1 MIVRQVES
9 STCMKLSGPE
19 ALASQPLILEPAGRM
34 VEKSNPTPP
43 PCFCVRADSLT
54 VSKMPSM
61 ESLILFITK
70 QLNIV
75 TSVRFVPAFAIIRP
89 PGRNLNPDMMP

>member
-1 MIVRQVES
+1 MMVRQVES
-9 STCMKLSGPE
+9 STCMKLRGPE
-19 ALASQPLILEPAGRM
+19 ALASQPLILEPEGRI
-34 VEKSNPTPP
+34 VEKSKPTPP
-43 PCFCVRADSLT
+43 PCFWVRADSLT
-54 VSKMPSM
+54 VSKIPSM

-75 TSVRFVPAFAIIRP
+75 TSVRFVPAFAIMRP